1 MITNIYEEYNNKK
14 NELEEIDNII
24 EKKLIEEGHAV
35 YLNVYHLS
43 FINYFVQ
50 LLGFGFFHSS
60 IEINGKEFS
69 YSATEDEESGIF
81 SNSIEDSNLILKEK
95 IYLGNTFYTDNEIN
109 EILLLNIP
117 YWLGKSYD
125 PFLKNC
131 NHFTKFFQKLLIEK
145 KNIINDYPDYVNRIT
160 DYSIFFNCFY
170 SPIKRL
176 YGNIALS
183 PNSGNNKEFI
193 STRLNDI
200 SLKNDISLN
209 IRNTFPRLENIT
221 KNFNEKNF
229 SFSYNHNLNNYE
241 ISKDNYSDQP
251 SIKRKYIIKN
261 QKCFFESSMKYN
273 FFLNTIFYKGNN
285 SILKKLNKAEQLF
298 SDKKFTQA
306 LKIYQEILKEI
317 DLENNNN
324 LDEQFK
330 TIFSLKDYNY
340 TLNPKEN
347 VKNVVLKLKILHCI
361 FYIFFKN
368 NLIDEQEL
376 VSSSIFSL
384 NKNDYFTLFYKA
396 FLKFYERNIPECVEI
411 IKNGIKICG
420 DNKFKKKFRQFNLLI
435 DELDF

>member
-1 MITNIYEEYNNKK
+1 
-14 NELEEIDNII
+14 
-24 EKKLIEEGHAV
+24 
-35 YLNVYHLS
+35 
-43 FINYFVQ
+43 
-50 LLGFGFFHSS
+50 
-60 IEINGKEFS
+60 
-69 YSATEDEESGIF
+69 
-81 SNSIEDSNLILKEK
+81 
-95 IYLGNTFYTDNEIN
+95 
-109 EILLLNIP
+109 
-117 YWLGKSYD
+117 
-125 PFLKNC
+125 
-131 NHFTKFFQKLLIEK
+131 
-145 KNIINDYPDYVNRIT
+145 
-160 DYSIFFNCFY
+160 
-170 SPIKRL
+170 
-176 YGNIALS
+176 
-183 PNSGNNKEFI
+183 
-193 STRLNDI
+193 
-200 SLKNDISLN
+200 
-209 IRNTFPRLENIT
+209 
-221 KNFNEKNF
+221 
-229 SFSYNHNLNNYE
+229 
-241 ISKDNYSDQP
+241 
-251 SIKRKYIIKN
+251 
-261 QKCFFESSMKYN
+261 MKYN

-298 SDKKFTQA
+298 SNRKFTQA
-306 LKIYQEILKEI
+306 LKIYQELLKEI